1 MKFALLPTFS
11 SLSPAS
17 TSVLPTNSRRPRSEA
32 KFYALIKQWR
42 GANQALRVNTPRQ
55 ALGCC

>member
-1 MKFALLPTFS
+1 MKFALLPTFP

-17 TSVLPTNSRRPRSEA
+17 TSVLPTNSRRPHSEA

-42 GANQALRVNTPRQ
+42 GANQALRVNTP
-55 ALGCC
+55 